1 MNVQDVL
8 PALLRMCDAEDLE
21 VYDCTTPT
29 TLDYLA
35 NYRDAVDTMQY
46 QILNSNQGN
55 VSRPIVCGVGVPTEA
70 GAIGSATAY
79 AGRATHKF
87 ISYPSNVLSYDMARQ
102 ASSKF
107 KKPRGCFV
115 INRIYNAAG
124 NTPVL
129 ADSIVYIDVKIT
141 EPLLLSPFIFGS
153 PENKAGFYG
162 ITNMNFQMNLAS
174 NANRAWRSVKFNNT
188 VIPGQNYTWL
198 TKSAYIEQIT
208 SSTLTFTFLT
218 GHPTDQLPSRNI
230 VPYYELPVYK
240 TSGPKTIAG
249 RTTLNVDATGKF
261 AKPISEVITSNNLQL
276 NMIPDKLII
285 FCRRSNSSMDT
296 SYSDS
301 FFNYYRSKYSF

>member
-1 MNVQDVL
+1 
-8 PALLRMCDAEDLE
+8 
-21 VYDCTTPT
+21 
-29 TLDYLA
+29 
-35 NYRDAVDTMQY
+35 
-46 QILNSNQGN
+46 
-55 VSRPIVCGVGVPTEA
+55 
-70 GAIGSATAY
+70 
-79 AGRATHKF
+79 
-87 ISYPSNVLSYDMARQ
+87 
-102 ASSKF
+102 
-107 KKPRGCFV
+107 
-115 INRIYNAAG
+115 
-124 NTPVL
+124 
-129 ADSIVYIDVKIT
+129 
-141 EPLLLSPFIFGS
+141 
-153 PENKAGFYG
+153 
-162 ITNMNFQMNLAS
+162 MNFQMNLAA

-198 TKSAYIEQIT
+198 TKSAYIEKFT

-301 FFNYYRSKYSF
+301 FLTITGVNINFNNNAGLLSSMTPEQLYKASVQSGLKNMSWSEFSGITTCVADAFLNNQNSEPASGLGGVGAYQILDV